1 MSIACCY
8 YWIKYKFNIPTLKL
22 HVYGHAWTWNIEKK
36 IEWANNCSHPLL
48 PGGGRRRKFDL
59 CATLFF
65 RSPVEKSI
73 FYLVTFWLGCL
84 KNQNFSRAFCCK
96 IYENDTFMKVLK
108 KKTWISFFMNK
119 IFNILHEICQ
129 NRYQKWVPNY
139 SWLGVWYLS
148 GDFQHGRNFLIFKNM
163 QRLTAHLYSSQ
174 QFIDRLW

>member
-1 MSIACCY
+1 MERTTFGFMSIACWY

-96 IYENDTFMKVLK
+96 IYEMTLLWKFSKKKHEFHFSWTRFLTYFMKFV
-108 KKTWISFFMNK
+108 K
-119 IFNILHEICQ
+119 IDI
-129 NRYQKWVPNY
+129 K
-139 SWLGVWYLS
+139 S
-148 GDFQHGRNFLIFKNM
+148 GFLII
-163 QRLTAHLYSSQ
+163 HG
-174 QFIDRLW
+174 